1 MHRFGR
7 SAQQKLK
14 DRWGGS
20 FILATILALVGAWFA
35 GSWLND
41 SLKGETAGTD
51 TNPPGVVSDPINN
64 MGGGNN
70 TVTQAPSDFNL
81 YLVQV
86 GAFRSEASAHKLAN
100 DLIAQGYNAAVAP
113 RKDGLVK
120 VYAGLHTMPEA
131 AQETRDRAIAD
142 GMTQAWTVTIPVTNT
157 ADTVP
162 VMAGL
167 GKNADLKKGLE
178 AMNAYLYEAALWMEN
193 QIGTT
198 GGIAA
203 NGEYLRK
210 LAMELKKAAGTN
222 PLVEPYANL
231 AGAAGTNAADI
242 QTAAQTAPGSVEY
255 HKAANGYMA
264 LLEQYRS
271 LAMAAGN

>member
-41 SLKGETAGTD
+41 SLRGDTANLNTK
-51 TNPPGVVSDPINN
+51 PPGVASDPVNT
-64 MGGGNN
+64 GGGNN
-70 TVTQAPSDFNL
+70 SVTQAPSDFNL

-86 GAFRSEASAHKLAN
+86 GAFRSDASALKLAN

-120 VYAGLHTMPEA
+120 VFAGLHTSPEA
-131 AQETRDRAIAD
+131 AQETRDRAISD
-142 GMTQAWTVTIPVTNT
+142 GMAQAWTVTIPVTNT

-167 GKNADLKKGLE
+167 SKNADLKKGLE
-178 AMNAYLYEAALWMEN
+178 AMNAYLYDAALWMEN

-203 NGEYLRK
+203 NGDYLSK
-210 LAMELKKAAGTN
+210 LATELKKAAGTN

-231 AGAAGTNAADI
+231 ASAAGTNAADI
-242 QTAAQTAPGSVEY
+242 KTAAQTAPGSVEY

-271 LAMAAGN
+271 LAVAAGN